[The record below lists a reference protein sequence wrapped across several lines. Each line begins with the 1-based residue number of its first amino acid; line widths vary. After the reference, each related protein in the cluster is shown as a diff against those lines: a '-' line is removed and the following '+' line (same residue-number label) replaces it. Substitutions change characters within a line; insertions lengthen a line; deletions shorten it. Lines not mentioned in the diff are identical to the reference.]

1 MIQRARAAGNRL
13 DARAAAPV
21 DSGCTYRARRI
32 TVIPQPSKLEQWVR
46 FPSGA
51 VFRLRV
57 SSGVP
62 ARDDAATADT
72 QEGFPMAKVSWNRT
86 WQEKMRRKS
95 RGKKGKNRLR
105 KKKR

>member
-1 MIQRARAAGNRL
+1 MIQPGRAAGNLL
-13 DARAAAPV
+13 DSRAAAQV
-21 DSGCTYRARRI
+21 DSRYPYRARRI

-51 VFRLRV
+51 VFSLRV
-57 SSGVP
+57 SSRGLRGTTP
-62 ARDDAATADT
+62 RRPK
-72 QEGFPMAKVSWNRT
+72 QEECPMAKVSWNRT
-86 WQEKMRRKS
+86 WQEKMRKKS